1 MCPPVIF
8 INLINFVRIFGP
20 ILCCHILW
28 RFLEM
33 CVFCFLVF
41 AFALLL
47 LLFSFFTFGF
57 ISGQNYA
64 SGSKDTAATTV
75 ALELIIRTIIAL
87 L

>member
-1 MCPPVIF
+1 
-8 INLINFVRIFGP
+8 
-20 ILCCHILW
+20 
-28 RFLEM
+28 M